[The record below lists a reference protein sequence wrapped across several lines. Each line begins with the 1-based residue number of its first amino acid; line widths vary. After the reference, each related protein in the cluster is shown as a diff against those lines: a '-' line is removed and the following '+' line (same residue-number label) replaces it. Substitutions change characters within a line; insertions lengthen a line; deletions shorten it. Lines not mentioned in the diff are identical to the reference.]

1 MRKTLK
7 AGFWI
12 VVYLALALGPLI
24 LLLVT
29 PRPPQREFWREVAVA
44 LGFAGLSLMG
54 LQFIPTARLGFLADV
69 FPMDTMYYFH
79 HWTSVAATLLI
90 AAHPLVLIANNR
102 NVLILFDL
110 ANAPWR
116 ARAGIMAGLAVIGLT
131 VLSVWRKEFRLKYE
145 PWRWLHNLFAVA
157 ATGLALWH
165 IFGVRYYLASPVQR
179 VLWIALPA
187 VWGGLLGYVKLYKPW
202 HMLRHPYRIKEIRQ
216 ERGDCWTLAIEP
228 VGHEGLTFEAGQF
241 AWLTIDQS
249 PFVIREHPF
258 SFTSSAERGGAIE
271 FTIKELGDFTG
282 RIKEFEPGTRV
293 YVDGPYG
300 EFSVEPSNGDRGER
314 EPPGYVFLAGG
325 IGSAPVVS
333 ILRTLADR
341 GDERPLYLF
350 YGNYNWEQVTFRE
363 DVAALRQRL
372 NLEVIHVL
380 EQPAPDWEGES
391 GYITADVLNRHLP
404 DDRRALV
411 YLICGPLPMIQP
423 VREALL
429 QLGIPRGRIYEER
442 YEMA

>member
-1 MRKTLK
+1 MRKTLR
-7 AGFWI
+7 AIFWI
-12 VVYLALALGPLI
+12 GVYLALAVGPLI
-24 LLLVT
+24 LLVVM

-54 LQFIPTARLGFLADV
+54 LQFIPTARLRFLADV
-69 FPMDTMYYFH
+69 FPMDTTYYFH
-79 HWTSVAATLLI
+79 HWTSVMATVFI
-90 AAHPLVLIANNR
+90 VAHPLILIANNR
-102 NVLILFDL
+102 YVLILFDL

-116 ARAGIMAGLAVIGLT
+116 ARAGITAAVAVIALT
-131 VLSVWRKEFRLKYE
+131 VLSVWRKEFKLKYE
-145 PWRWLHNLFAVA
+145 PWRILHNLFAIA

-179 VLWIALPA
+179 VLWIVLPA

-202 HMLRHPYRIKEIRQ
+202 RMLRHPYRIKQIRE

-241 AWLTIDQS
+241 AWLTIDRS
-249 PFVIREHPF
+249 PFLIREHPF
-258 SFTSSAERGGAIE
+258 SFTSSAERGALE
-271 FTIKELGDFTG
+271 FTIKELGDFTS
-282 RIKEFEPGTRV
+282 RLKEFEPGTPV

-300 EFSVEPSNGDRGER
+300 EFSVDDDAA
-314 EPPGYVFLAGG
+314 PGYVFLAGG
-325 IGSAPVVS
+325 IGSAPVMG

-341 GDERPLYLF
+341 GDEGRLYLF

-363 DVAALRQRL
+363 EIGNLQRRL

-380 EQPAPDWEGES
+380 EKPAPDWEGES
-391 GYITADVLNRHLP
+391 GYITAEVLDRYLP
-404 DDRRALV
+404 DDRQALV
-411 YLICGPLPMIQP
+411 YFICGPIPMIRP
-423 VREALL
+423 VRTALRH
-429 QLGIPRGRIYEER
+429 LGIPRGRIYEER